1 MSFPDPAAHKRLL
14 KTSVFLL
21 LVCAAIVL
29 TLRPAQAQV
38 DNLASCMVGTH
49 TANWSPGLTNTVQPI
64 NVSTVSNWGPCVS
77 LSHPLAVSA
86 SSSQSFQATFSCQS
100 LLLQTQPITWIIN
113 WSDGASSTYEFTAS
127 VTSLGNLNTT
137 ITGVGKIVSGRYKD
151 AKALTTFVLQD
162 VANILN
168 NDCNQPEGVTRMSGI
183 STLLI
188 SP

>member
-1 MSFPDPAAHKRLL
+1 MSFQGPAAHKRLIKL
-14 KTSVFLL
+14 SVFLL

-29 TLRPAQAQV
+29 TPKPARAQV

-49 TANWSPGLTNTVQPI
+49 TANWSPGLTNTVQTI
-64 NVSTVSNWGPCVS
+64 NVSTTSHWTACGS
-77 LSHPLAVSA
+77 LAYPLAVSA
-86 SSSQSFQATFSCQS
+86 SSTQNFQATFSCQS
-100 LLLQTQPITWIIN
+100 LLLQTPPIN
-113 WSDGASSTYEFTAS
+113 WVINWIDGASSTYEFTAS
-127 VTSLGNLNTT
+127 VTSTGNLNTT

-183 STLLI
+183 TTLLI